1 MMGVEVWRTDQAG
14 RCVRPWAHLDEL
26 QAERSQGELSE
37 GGEREDGRVDGIADW
52 VIEAGDL
59 QALQAAHQ

>member
-1 MMGVEVWRTDQAG
+1 M
-14 RCVRPWAHLDEL
+14 RPWAHLDEL